1 MPGTMIEGSYVGW
14 DRIDE
19 CFSLDPSRSYLN
31 HGGFGVTP
39 VAVQRAQQRLRD
51 EVEADPQRFF
61 TRGLS
66 ERLAHT
72 RRAVAG
78 FLGADPDGAALVTNV
93 TSGVAVVLGSV
104 PRRPDDE
111 IVVTEHG
118 YGAVSLAIAEA
129 GARIRQVPAG
139 LTASDE
145 EIAAAVL
152 GAVDP
157 ARTRLV
163 VLDLVA
169 SSTARRM
176 PVEAVARGLRATGV
190 PLLVDAA
197 HAPGM
202 LPMSIDALDAD
213 FVVGNLHKWAFAPR
227 GTALLTVAP
236 RWRTAIRT
244 RVVSWAQ
251 EAGFPRHVEEHGT
264 ADYTAWF
271 AAPTGLFTLRTLDPE
286 RVRRHNADL
295 ASYAQRT
302 VGGALGLT
310 AADLPDPGGPVAMRI
325 VPLPER
331 LPGTLESAIA
341 LRDRISDELRTEV
354 AVNPF
359 RGRLLLRLAAQVY
372 NQAEEYD
379 RLASALPGL
388 LATFTG

>member
-1 MPGTMIEGSYVGW
+1 
-14 DRIDE
+14 
-19 CFSLDPSRSYLN
+19 
-31 HGGFGVTP
+31 
-39 VAVQRAQQRLRD
+39 
-51 EVEADPQRFF
+51 
-61 TRGLS
+61 
-66 ERLAHT
+66 
-72 RRAVAG
+72 
-78 FLGADPDGAALVTNV
+78 
-93 TSGVAVVLGSV
+93 
-104 PRRPDDE
+104 
-111 IVVTEHG
+111 VVTEHG

-129 GARIRQVPAG
+129 GARIRTVPVG

-145 EIAAAVL
+145 EIVAAVL
-152 GAVDP
+152 DAVDP

-176 PVEAVARGLRATGV
+176 PVEEVARGLLATGV

-264 ADYTAWF
+264 ADYTAWL

-295 ASYAQRT
+295 AGYAQRT
-302 VGGALGLT
+302 VGAAFGLSP
-310 AADLPDPGGPVAMRI
+310 ADLPDPGGPVAMRI

-331 LPGTLESAIA
+331 LPGTYESAVA

-372 NQAEEYD
+372 NRAEEYD
-379 RLASALPGL
+379 RLAAALPGL

>member
-1 MPGTMIEGSYVGW
+1 MIEASYVGW
-14 DRIDE
+14 DRIE
-19 CFSLDPSRSYLN
+19 ESFSLDPSRSYLN

-39 VAVQRAQQRLRD
+39 VPVQRAQQRLRD

-66 ERLAHT
+66 DRLAHT
-72 RRAVAG
+72 RRTVAG
-78 FLGADPDGAALVTNV
+78 FLGADPDGSALVTNV
-93 TSGVAVVLGSV
+93 TTGVAVVLGSLAG
-104 PRRPDDE
+104 RPGDE

-118 YGAVSLAIAEA
+118 YGAVNLAITEA
-129 GARIRQVPAG
+129 GAGIRTVPVG

-145 EIAAAVL
+145 EIVAAVL
-152 GAVDP
+152 DAVDP

-227 GTALLTVAP
+227 GTALLAVSP
-236 RWRTAIRT
+236 KWRSAMRT

-251 EAGFPRHVEEHGT
+251 DAGFPRNVEEHGT
-264 ADYTAWF
+264 ADYTAWL

-295 ASYAQRT
+295 VGYGQRT
-302 VGGALGLT
+302 VGAALGLT

-331 LPGTLESAIA
+331 LPGTVESAVA

-354 AVNPF
+354 SVNPF

-372 NQAEEYD
+372 NRAEEYD
-379 RLASALPGL
+379 RLAAALPGL
-388 LATFTG
+388 LATVTG

>member
-1 MPGTMIEGSYVGW
+1 MIEASYVGW
-14 DRIDE
+14 DRIE
-19 CFSLDPSRSYLN
+19 ESFSLDPSRSYLN

-39 VAVQRAQQRLRD
+39 VPVQRAQQRLRD

-78 FLGADPDGAALVTNV
+78 FLGADPDGSALVTNV
-93 TSGVAVVLGSV
+93 TTGVAVVLGSLAG
-104 PRRPDDE
+104 RPGDE

-118 YGAVSLAIAEA
+118 YGAVNLAITEA
-129 GARIRQVPAG
+129 GAGIRTVPVG

-145 EIAAAVL
+145 EIVAAVL
-152 GAVDP
+152 DAVDP

-227 GTALLTVAP
+227 GTALLAVSP
-236 RWRTAIRT
+236 KWRGAMRT

-251 EAGFPRHVEEHGT
+251 DAGFPRHVEEHGT
-264 ADYTAWF
+264 ADYTAWL

-295 ASYAQRT
+295 VGYGQRT
-302 VGGALGLT
+302 VGAALGLT

-331 LPGTLESAIA
+331 LAGTVESAVA

-372 NQAEEYD
+372 NRAEEYD
-379 RLASALPGL
+379 RLAGALPGL

>member
-1 MPGTMIEGSYVGW
+1 MIEASYVGW

-19 CFSLDPSRSYLN
+19 CFTLDTSRSYLN

-39 VAVQRAQQRLRD
+39 VPVQRAQQRLRD

-66 ERLAHT
+66 DRLAHT

-78 FLGADPDGAALVTNV
+78 FLGADPEGSALVTNV
-93 TSGVAVVLGSV
+93 TAGVAVVLGSIV
-104 PRRPDDE
+104 GRPDDE

-129 GARIRQVPAG
+129 GARIRTVPVG

-145 EIAAAVL
+145 EIVAAVL
-152 GAVDP
+152 DAVDP

-176 PVEAVARGLRATGV
+176 PVEEVARGLRATGV

-264 ADYTAWF
+264 ADYTAWL

-295 ASYAQRT
+295 AGYAQRT
-302 VGGALGLT
+302 VGAAFGLSP
-310 AADLPDPGGPVAMRI
+310 ADLPDPGGPVAMRI

-331 LPGTLESAIA
+331 LPGTYESAVA

-372 NQAEEYD
+372 NRAEEYD
-379 RLASALPGL
+379 RLAAALPGL

>member
-1 MPGTMIEGSYVGW
+1 MIEASYVGW
-14 DRIDE
+14 DRIE
-19 CFSLDPSRSYLN
+19 ESFSLDPSRSYLN

-39 VAVQRAQQRLRD
+39 VPVQRAQQRLRD

-66 ERLAHT
+66 DRLAHT
-72 RRAVAG
+72 RRTVAG
-78 FLGADPDGAALVTNV
+78 FLGADPDGSALVTNV
-93 TSGVAVVLGSV
+93 TAGVAVVLGSLNG
-104 PRRPDDE
+104 RPGDE

-129 GARIRQVPAG
+129 GAGIRTVPVG

-145 EIAAAVL
+145 EIVAAML

-227 GTALLTVAP
+227 GTALLTVSP
-236 RWRTAIRT
+236 KWRSAMRT

-251 EAGFPRHVEEHGT
+251 DAGFPRNVEEHGT
-264 ADYTAWF
+264 TDYTAWL

-295 ASYAQRT
+295 VAYGQRT
-302 VGGALGLT
+302 VGAALGLT

-331 LPGTLESAIA
+331 LPGTVESAVA

-372 NQAEEYD
+372 NRAEEYD
-379 RLASALPGL
+379 RLAADLPAL

>member
-1 MPGTMIEGSYVGW
+1 MIEASYVGW
-14 DRIDE
+14 DRIE
-19 CFSLDPSRSYLN
+19 ESFSLDPSRSYLN

-39 VAVQRAQQRLRD
+39 VPVQRAQQRLRD

-66 ERLAHT
+66 DRLAHT
-72 RRAVAG
+72 RRTVAG
-78 FLGADPDGAALVTNV
+78 FLGADPDGSALVTNV
-93 TSGVAVVLGSV
+93 TTGVAVVLGSLAG
-104 PRRPDDE
+104 RPGDE

-118 YGAVSLAIAEA
+118 YGAVNLAITEA
-129 GARIRQVPAG
+129 GAGIRTVPVG

-145 EIAAAVL
+145 EIVAAVL
-152 GAVDP
+152 DAVDP

-227 GTALLTVAP
+227 GTALLAVSP
-236 RWRTAIRT
+236 KWRGAMRT

-251 EAGFPRHVEEHGT
+251 DAGFPRHVEEHGT
-264 ADYTAWF
+264 ADYTAWL

-295 ASYAQRT
+295 VGYGQRT
-302 VGGALGLT
+302 VGAALGLT

-331 LPGTLESAIA
+331 LAGTVESAVA

-372 NQAEEYD
+372 NRAEEYD
-379 RLASALPGL
+379 RLAGALPGL

>member
-1 MPGTMIEGSYVGW
+1 MVEGSYVGW
-14 DRIDE
+14 DRIHE

-39 VAVQRAQQRLRD
+39 VPVQRAQQRLRD
-51 EVEADPQRFF
+51 ELEADPQRFF

-66 ERLAHT
+66 ERIAHT
-72 RRAVAG
+72 RHTVAG
-78 FLGADPDGAALVTNV
+78 FLGADPEGAALLTNV
-93 TSGVAVVLGSV
+93 TAGIAVVLGSV
-104 PRRPDDE
+104 GRRPGDE
-111 IVVTEHG
+111 VVVTDHG
-118 YGAVSLAIAEA
+118 YGAVSLAIEDA
-129 GARIRQVPAG
+129 GAAIRTVPVG

-145 EIAAAVL
+145 EIVAGVL

-157 ARTRLV
+157 SRTRLV
-163 VLDLVA
+163 VLDLIA

-176 PVEAVARGLRATGV
+176 PVEAVARALRETGV

-202 LPMSIDALDAD
+202 LPIDALDAD

-227 GTALLTVAP
+227 GTAILAVAP
-236 RWRTAIRT
+236 RWRPAIRT

-251 EAGFPRHVEEHGT
+251 PAGFPRHIEEHGT
-264 ADYTAWF
+264 ADYTAWL

-295 ASYAQRT
+295 AAYGQRT
-302 VGGALGLT
+302 VGAALGLS
-310 AADLPDPGGPVAMRI
+310 AAELPDPGGPVAMRI
-325 VPLPER
+325 VPLPPR
-331 LPGTLESAIA
+331 LPGTIEAAVA

-359 RGRLLLRLAAQVY
+359 RGRLLLRVAAQVY
-372 NQAEEYD
+372 NDTEEYD
-379 RLASALPGL
+379 RLAAKLPDL
-388 LATFTG
+388 LATFDGSATSG